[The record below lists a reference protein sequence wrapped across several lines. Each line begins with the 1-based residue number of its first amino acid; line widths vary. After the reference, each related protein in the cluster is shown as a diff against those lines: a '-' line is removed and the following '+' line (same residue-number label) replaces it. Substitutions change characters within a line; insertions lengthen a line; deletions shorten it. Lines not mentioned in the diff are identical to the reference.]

1 MSGSK
6 RHKSTGDTRY
16 MGSLC
21 FFCALQKVHTWHVAD
36 SSCVELKCDDI
47 TVAGPE
53 KVWGYKIAAVN
64 RCDSEW

>member
-21 FFCALQKVHTWHVAD
+21 FFCALQKVHTWHVVD
-36 SSCVELKCDDI
+36 SSCIELKCDDI
-47 TVAGPE
+47 TVLRPAQD
-53 KVWGYKIAAVN
+53 W
-64 RCDSEW
+64 R